1 MLSEK
6 LELEFNKQI
15 NHELFSAYLYLSMS
29 AYFDGKN
36 LKGFSNWMRIQFDE
50 EQAHAMK
57 MYDYVLSRGGK
68 VILETIEKPANDWES
83 FIAVFEEVFAHEKG
97 VTAKINNLVNI
108 ALEDKD
114 HASSSFLQWFVDEQV
129 EEEATVEEI
138 LLNLKFIGDEKSGL
152 LFLDKEVGAR
162 APFNGIQ
169 EQ

>member
-1 MLSEK
+1 
-6 LELEFNKQI
+6 
-15 NHELFSAYLYLSMS
+15 
-29 AYFDGKN
+29 
-36 LKGFSNWMRIQFDE
+36 
-50 EQAHAMK
+50 MK

-68 VILETIEKPANDWES
+68 VILDTIEKPANEWDS
-83 FIAVFEEVFAHEKG
+83 FVAVFEEVFAHEKG

-169 EQ
+169 E